1 MVPLNRRHSP
11 RRGLRPPGAALP
23 TTPVAAVDAATVPS
37 TRAPARGAAAPTESP
52 AVRHVRAAAAV
63 TAAAAAAAASP
74 TAPSAAAPA
83 DAPPRTTTAAPPAD
97 PSPAPAAPTASTAP
111 PSAAGSGTGAVAEG
125 TPAPGRTGPPPP
137 PPHGGGRTRVVAGDG
152 DWAATRVLLADL
164 GARLATW
171 RRTWTWQRTV
181 KLLTSTTALLIVLVC
196 GLGWG
201 ATSWLEA
208 AVRQIDAL
216 DPDSSAIQD
225 AAAQQGDQNF
235 LVIGSDTRAGAPVS
249 EDVGDAA
256 DIPGARTDTV
266 MIVHVPEDRSRVT
279 VVSFPRDLEITRPA
293 CERWDAV
300 SGTYTGQWLPP
311 TPRVKLNSAY
321 AAGGP
326 RCVTRVVQ
334 ELSGLAVNRFLGV
347 DFQGF
352 KGMVDAVAGVPVCVE
367 RPIDDSVLGVVV
379 PQAGTSLLTGDQALN
394 YVRARHVRGDPSSDY
409 GRIQRQQRF
418 LGALLRTVLS
428 AGTLL
433 DPGKL
438 RGLVDAISRSTFGE
452 NIGADQMLSLSQSL
466 GSLDPRSVTFVTVP
480 TTGMANDRGNEV
492 LRSGDERALFTS
504 IIENAP
510 LPGTGPAPA
519 APVAPPVAPA
529 EVRLVD
535 ARSPAAEGDDS
546 DGEDS
551 DEGSRNGGAASSVAS
566 TTVASRLRGAGFG
579 VVADDRTGEG
589 SSTTIRYSP
598 DQEAAATQLAA
609 AIPSAT
615 PEPGAPGPGTLTLTL
630 GDDFDGDVRSGG
642 QVSPAGPVNPTI
654 NAADTSCQ

>member
-1 MVPLNRRHSP
+1 M
-11 RRGLRPPGAALP
+11 
-23 TTPVAAVDAATVPS
+23 
-37 TRAPARGAAAPTESP
+37 
-52 AVRHVRAAAAV
+52 
-63 TAAAAAAAASP
+63 
-74 TAPSAAAPA
+74 
-83 DAPPRTTTAAPPAD
+83 
-97 PSPAPAAPTASTAP
+97 
-111 PSAAGSGTGAVAEG
+111 
-125 TPAPGRTGPPPP
+125 
-137 PPHGGGRTRVVAGDG
+137 
-152 DWAATRVLLADL
+152 
-164 GARLATW
+164 
-171 RRTWTWQRTV
+171 
-181 KLLTSTTALLIVLVC
+181 KLLTSTTALLVVLVC

-208 AVRQIDAL
+208 AVQQIDAL

-235 LVIGSDTRAGAPVS
+235 LVIGSDTRAGAPPT
-249 EDVGDAA
+249 EDVGDSA

-300 SGTYTGQWLPP
+300 SGAYTGQWLPP

-326 RCVTRVVQ
+326 RCVTRAVQ

-352 KGMVDAVAGVPVCVE
+352 KGMVDAVAGVPICVE
-367 RPIDDSVLGVVV
+367 RPIDDSILGLVV
-379 PQAGTSLLTGDQALN
+379 PRAGTSLLTGDQALN

-433 DPGKL
+433 DPSKL
-438 RGLVDAISRSTFGE
+438 RGLIEAVSRSTFGE
-452 NIGADQMLSLSQSL
+452 NIGADQLLSLSQSL
-466 GSLDPRSVTFVTVP
+466 GSLDPRAVSFVTVP
-480 TTGMANDRGNEV
+480 TTGVANDRGNEV
-492 LRSGDERALFTS
+492 LRAGDERALFTA
-504 IIENAP
+504 IIDNQP

-535 ARSPAAEGDDS
+535 ARSAPPEE
-546 DGEDS
+546 GEDE
-551 DEGSRNGGAASSVAS
+551 DGGSGDGAASSLPA
-566 TTVASRLRGAGFG
+566 TTVAYRLQQAGFG
-579 VVADDRTGEG
+579 VSADDRTGEG
-589 SSTTIRYSP
+589 SRTTIRYSP
-598 DQEAAATQLAA
+598 DQEAAANRLAA
-609 AIPSAT
+609 AVPSAVA
-615 PEPGAPGPGTLTLTL
+615 EPGGPGPGSLTLTL
-630 GDDFDGDVRSGG
+630 GDDFDGNVRSASAASPTGP
-642 QVSPAGPVNPTI
+642 VSPTI
-654 NAADTSCQ
+654 SAADASCQ